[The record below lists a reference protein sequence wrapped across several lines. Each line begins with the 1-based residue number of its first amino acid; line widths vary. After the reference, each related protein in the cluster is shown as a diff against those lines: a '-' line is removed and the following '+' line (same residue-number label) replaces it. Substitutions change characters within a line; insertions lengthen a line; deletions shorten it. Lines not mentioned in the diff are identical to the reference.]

1 MSDGGRRG
9 GAERGLLIVRILEPH
24 WRALLI
30 AFAAVVVEGAAE
42 LIGPWPIKI
51 VLDYVVGS
59 RGPPGWLAALARF
72 APGQDQQAILAVA
85 VLVLIAVAVAGAVA
99 SYTEDYLTTTVSQRV
114 MHDLRHDL
122 YHHIQRLSF
131 SEYDRQRTGD
141 LISRI
146 TGDIEAIQDLVA
158 SALLG
163 IVFDVLVLA
172 GMIAIMIT
180 LNWRFTLIA
189 LAITPFLF
197 IEVYSL
203 TRRSKRATRAVR
215 RKEGEVV
222 AVAQESLSSLRIVQA
237 FGREDYEEERLER
250 ETLESIRLTLDARR
264 LKARLSPMVD
274 VLVAIGTCLVLWYG
288 ARLVLGGTLTAGALV
303 VFVVY
308 LGKMYKPMRDL
319 SKMTDSVAKA
329 LVGAERIEEIAGIES
344 RVRDLPGAREAPR
357 LKGAIVFD
365 HVRFGFEQKQVVLG
379 DVCLDIA
386 AGEFVALVG
395 PSGGGKSTVLS
406 LIARFYDPDAGA
418 VRIDGTDVRGYT
430 LKSLRRQ
437 ISFVLQDTILFRAPI
452 WQNIAYGKPQATREE
467 IVRAAKLANAHDF
480 ILQTP
485 HGYETMVGE
494 RGVSLSGGERQRI
507 AIARAIIRDAPILL
521 LDEVSTG
528 LDAEAEEL
536 VFEALGRLIQGR
548 TTVLVAHRLATVHN
562 ADQIHVLDGGR
573 IIESGT
579 HAALVARRGLYA
591 HLHEIQLR
599 EEDRGTVIA
608 VRKGP

>member
-1 MSDGGRRG
+1 
-9 GAERGLLIVRILEPH
+9 V
-24 WRALLI
+24 
-30 AFAAVVVEGAAE
+30 
-42 LIGPWPIKI
+42 IGP
-51 VLDYVVGS
+51 
-59 RGPPGWLAALARF
+59 RQPPAWLSSLASF
-72 APGQDQQAILAVA
+72 VPGQDQQALLALAVIVLLAVA
-85 VLVLIAVAVAGAVA
+85 VA
-99 SYTEDYLTTTVSQRV
+99 SALSTYTEDYLTTEVSQRV

-122 YHHIQRLSF
+122 YHHIQRLSL

-146 TGDIEAIQDLVA
+146 TGDIEAIQDFVA

-163 IVFDVLVLA
+163 LVLDVLVLA
-172 GMIAIMIT
+172 GMIAIMFA

-197 IEVYSL
+197 LEVYSL
-203 TRRSKRATRAVR
+203 TRRSRRATRAVR

-222 AVAQESLSSLRIVQA
+222 AVAQESLSSLRLVQA

-250 ETLESIRLTLDARR
+250 ETLESIRLALDARR
-264 LKARLSPMVD
+264 LKARLSPIVD

-288 ARLVLGGTLTAGALV
+288 ARLVLDGSLTAGALV
-303 VFVVY
+303 VFVIY

-319 SKMTDSVAKA
+319 SKLTDTVAKA
-329 LVGAERIEEIAGIES
+329 LVGAERIAEIGGIES
-344 RVRDLPGAREAPR
+344 QVRDLPGAREAPR
-357 LKGAIVFD
+357 FRGQVAFD
-365 HVRFGFEQKQVVLG
+365 QVRFGFAGQQPVLQ
-379 DVCLDIA
+379 DVSLEIP
-386 AGEFVALVG
+386 AGRFVALVG

-406 LIARFYDPDAGA
+406 LIARFYDPVAGV
-418 VRIDGTDVRGYT
+418 VRIDGTDVRRYT

-452 WQNIAYGKPQATREE
+452 WQNIAYGKPEATQEE
-467 IVRAAKLANAHDF
+467 ILRAAKLANAHDF

-485 HGYETMVGE
+485 QGYATLVGE

-536 VFEALGRLIQGR
+536 VFEALARLMGGR
-548 TTVLVAHRLATVHN
+548 TTVVVAHRLATIRN
-562 ADQIHVLDGGR
+562 ADRIHVLDAGT
-573 IIESGT
+573 IVESGT
-579 HAALVARRGLYA
+579 HGELVARQGLYA

-608 VRKGP
+608 PH

>member
-1 MSDGGRRG
+1 MGRQ
-9 GAERGLLIVRILEPH
+9 LLIIRILRPH
-24 WRALLI
+24 WQPLLI
-30 AFAAVVVEGAAE
+30 AFTAVIIEGAAD

-51 VLDYVVGS
+51 VLDYVIAS
-59 RGPPGWLAALARF
+59 RQPPAWLVSLARL
-72 APGQDQQAILAVA
+72 APGHDQQALLALAVIA
-85 VLVLIAVAVAGAVA
+85 LLAVAVAGAIS
-99 SYTEDYLTTTVSQRV
+99 SYTEDYVTTKVSQRV

-122 YHHIQRLSF
+122 YHHIQRLSL
-131 SEYDRQRTGD
+131 SQYDRQRTGD

-163 IVFDVLVLA
+163 LVLDVIVLA
-172 GMIAIMIT
+172 GMIAIMLT

-197 IEVYSL
+197 LEVYSL

-215 RKEGEVV
+215 NKEGEVA
-222 AVAQESLSSLRIVQA
+222 AVAQESLSSLRLVQA
-237 FGREDYEEERLER
+237 FGREDYEEARLER
-250 ETLESIRLTLDARR
+250 ETLESIRLALDARK
-264 LKARLSPMVD
+264 LKARLSPVVD
-274 VLVAIGTCLVLWYG
+274 VLVAVGTCLVLWYG

-303 VFVVY
+303 VFVMY

-319 SKMTDSVAKA
+319 SKLADTVAKA
-329 LVGAERIEEIAGIES
+329 LVGAERIEEIAGITS
-344 RVRDLPGAREAPR
+344 TVRDLPGAREAPR
-357 LKGAIVFD
+357 FRGVIAFD
-365 HVRFGFEQKQVVLG
+365 HVRFGFDATQSVLT
-379 DVCLDIA
+379 DISLEIP
-386 AGEFVALVG
+386 AGQFTALVG

-406 LIARFYDPDAGA
+406 LIARFYDPVAGV
-418 VRIDGTDVRGYT
+418 VRIDGADIRSYT
-430 LKSLRRQ
+430 LRSLRRQ

-452 WQNIAYGKPQATREE
+452 WQNIAYGKPEATHEE

-485 HGYETMVGE
+485 HGYETLVGE

-528 LDAEAEEL
+528 LDAKAEEL
-536 VFEALGRLIQGR
+536 VFEALARLMRGR
-548 TTVLVAHRLATVHN
+548 TTVVVAHRLATVRN
-562 ADQIHVLDGGR
+562 ADRIHVLDGG
-573 IIESGT
+573 IIAESGT
-579 HAALVARRGLYA
+579 HVELVTRQGLYA

-608 VRKGP
+608 PHSGLPA